1 MEMTRRTF
9 FAKLIKTTAAII
21 AGTWLVV
28 KKASPRKFA
37 TALKS
42 NKYPGRLKKLPNI
55 EKVSKWSG

>member
-9 FAKLIKTTAAII
+9 FAKLMKTTAAII
-21 AGTWLVV
+21 AGSWLVV
-28 KKASPRKFA
+28 KKASPRKFI

-42 NKYPGRLKKLPNI
+42 SRYPGRIKKISNI